1 MDNKIDIKFKYLKE
15 KGKKA
20 FIAYLT
26 VGFPDIETNLKLVL
40 EMEKR
45 GVDIIELGI
54 PFSDPIADGP
64 TIQASSQASLAG
76 GTTMADALRLATE
89 IREHSSI
96 PLILMG
102 YLNPFMSRSP
112 ENLAR
117 TFARAG
123 IDGVI
128 IPDLPPEA
136 SDSIRI
142 PLKEEGIHTIFLI
155 APTSRPDRIKL
166 VCQKS
171 GGFIYYVSRTG
182 VTGARKE
189 LSRELEVRVKEIKK
203 ETDLPVCVG
212 FGISTRQQL
221 LRVWKTADGAIIGSA
236 LIKPFLEEATPA
248 RGLNKCLKVLNGLTE
263 GKRT

>member
-64 TIQASSQASLAG
+64 TIQASSQASLAR
-76 GTTMADALRLATE
+76 GTTPADALLLAAE
-89 IREHSSI
+89 IRKHSSI

-102 YLNPFMSRSP
+102 YLNPFINPTP
-112 ENLAR
+112 EILTKNLS
-117 TFARAG
+117 RAG
-123 IDGVI
+123 VDGVI

-136 SDSIRI
+136 SDSIRL
-142 PLKEEGIHTIFLI
+142 PLQAKGIHTIFLL
-155 APTSRPDRIKL
+155 APTSQPDRIKL
-166 VCQKS
+166 VGRKS
-171 GGFIYYVSRTG
+171 GGFIYYVSHTG
-182 VTGARKE
+182 VTGTRKKLSGE
-189 LSRELEVRVKEIKK
+189 LAERVREIKK
-203 ETDLPVCVG
+203 NTDLPVAVG
-212 FGISTRQQL
+212 FGISTGDQL
-221 LRVWKTADGAIIGSA
+221 LRVWKTADGAIVGSA

-248 RGLNKCLKVLNGLTE
+248 GGLKRCLDILDGLTE
-263 GKRT
+263 GKRN